1 MERCAILRGTK
12 SPFAP
17 FGKGGWGDFESDL
30 IGIPFA
36 LVLKTMKAI
45 QKLFLQSNCWN
56 SQDGSHAALQV
67 DDGYAIETQ
76 ILDGKL
82 VKGEHHAEC
91 RTQIRHDDPADPCHA
106 QGHG

>member
-17 FGKGGWGDFESDL
+17 FGKRSERDFGSDL
-30 IGIPFA
+30 IGIPFT

-45 QKLFLQSNCWN
+45 QKLFLQSNCRH
-56 SQDGSHAALQV
+56 SQDGSRAALQV
-67 DDGYAIETQ
+67 DDRYAIETQ
-76 ILDGKL
+76 ILDEKL

-91 RTQIRHDDPADPCHA
+91 
-106 QGHG
+106 